1 LRSKNVRLGSV
12 DDKEL
17 KRMKI
22 IEIASKQTLT
32 LRQRILRQK
41 LKPQE
46 CYFPG
51 DDDATTFHLGC
62 KVDNQL
68 MPEQQEDDLVGIVSM
83 YKRAN
88 DEVHSGCG
96 YQIRAMASDER
107 MRGKGV
113 GLKLLVA
120 AQSKA
125 FDNGAD
131 YIWANARTAA
141 VGFYQKAGYKV
152 HGAEFEIPG
161 VGPHYLVSHRC
172 VNARS

>member
-1 LRSKNVRLGSV
+1 
-12 DDKEL
+12 
-17 KRMKI
+17 MKI
-22 IEIASKQTLT
+22 VEIASKQTLI

-41 LKPQE
+41 LKPQD

-62 KVDNQL
+62 KVDGQE
-68 MPEQQEDDLVGIVSM
+68 MTGQQEDDLVGIVSM

-125 FDNGAD
+125 FDDGAD
-131 YIWANARTAA
+131 YVWANARATA
-141 VGFYQKAGYKV
+141 VGFYKKAGYEV
-152 HGAEFEIPG
+152 HGAEFEIVG
-161 VGPHYLVSHRC
+161 VGPHYLISRTC
-172 VNARS
+172 VNALN